1 MIDRTRV
8 LDIRTLYVAHVAV
21 IVTAG
26 AVMLL
31 TRRGQHGMRS
41 VGTWGGSA
49 ICLGIGMALTALRG
63 VAPDWLTVL
72 VANAISAMCPLMLW
86 NGIRKFN
93 GRAMLW
99 RESVL
104 IDIGFVTSLAF
115 FLYVHDSLPTRIAI
129 AAALLAAGA
138 IAGAY
143 ELLRWTKPA
152 LRSMSWTAAAA
163 QIVVAVAELAR
174 LVSISVGIPPSDL
187 FAPTLIN
194 KISYLGGIVISSLI
208 VFSLAMMA
216 NLRLQIDLTEHAD
229 ELERIAGDRDRARLK
244 AEQANRAK
252 SVFLTTMSHEL
263 RTPLI
268 VILGFA
274 ELGPAM
280 SSDTPLPARTKE
292 YFALIKESGAHLLRM
307 INDILDLS
315 KVEAGKME
323 IDCTDLVIGDEIS
336 STVRLVAPQA
346 NAKAQ
351 TLTVTIETPPP
362 HLFADERAV
371 RQILFNLL
379 SNAVRF
385 TPEGG
390 VVQVEAMATENGG
403 IDIVVSDNGIGIPR
417 DQIPRLTL
425 PFERIDNSY
434 ARAQGGT
441 GLGLPLVDGLV
452 RLHGGTLTIDSDIG
466 AGTRVTVHFPPGP
479 DSRRKRRI
487 TGAATAD
494 AET

>member
-1 MIDRTRV
+1 V
-8 LDIRTLYVAHVAV
+8 LDIRTLYAAHVAV

-31 TRRGQHGMRS
+31 TRRGQPGMRS
-41 VGTWGGSA
+41 VGTWGGAA
-49 ICLGIGMALTALRG
+49 ICLGVGMALTALRG

-72 VANAISAMCPLMLW
+72 VANAISAMSPLMLW

-104 IDIGFVTSLAF
+104 IDVGFVASLAV
-115 FLYVHDSLPTRIAI
+115 FLYVHDSLPARIAI
-129 AAALLAAGA
+129 ASALLAIGS

-143 ELLRWTKPA
+143 ELLRWTNPA

-163 QIVVAVAELAR
+163 QIVVALAELAR
-174 LVSISVGIPPSDL
+174 LASIAFGVPPSDL

-194 KISYLGGIVISSLI
+194 KVSYLGGIIVSSLI

-216 NLRLQIDLTEHAD
+216 NLRLQIDLTQHSE

-263 RTPLI
+263 RTPLN

-280 SSDTPLPARTKE
+280 PSETPLPTRTKE

-323 IDCTDLVIGDEIS
+323 IDCADLVINDEINS
-336 STVRLVAPQA
+336 IVRLVAPQA
-346 NAKAQ
+346 NGKDQ

-390 VVQVEAMATENGG
+390 AVQVRARTTEDGG
-403 IDIVVSDNGIGIPR
+403 VDIVVSDNGIGIPS

-434 ARAQGGT
+434 ARAHGGT
-441 GLGLPLVDGLV
+441 GLGLPLVDGLI
-452 RLHGGTLTIDSDIG
+452 RLHDGALTIESESG
-466 AGTRVTVHFPPGP
+466 SGTKVTVHFPPGP
-479 DSRRKRRI
+479 DSHRKRQI
-487 TGAATAD
+487 AGAARAA